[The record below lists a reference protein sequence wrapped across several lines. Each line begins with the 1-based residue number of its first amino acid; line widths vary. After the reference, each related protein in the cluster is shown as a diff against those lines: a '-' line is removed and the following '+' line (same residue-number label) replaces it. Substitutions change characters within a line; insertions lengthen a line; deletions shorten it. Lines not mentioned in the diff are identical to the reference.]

1 MPIVQVEIA
10 EGRTIAQKRELVS
23 KMTEAFTSSLRV
35 SPENVQIIIKEFKP
49 ENYAKSGKLKIDR

>member
-35 SPENVQIIIKEFKP
+35 SPENVQIIIREFKP
-49 ENYAKSGKLKIDR
+49 ENYAKSRKLKIDK